1 MTDVEANKLVA
12 MLFAT
17 FPGAR
22 IEPRKQ
28 ADGTPTPGG
37 GTAGVYARLLRDLDY
52 ELAVAA
58 IARVA
63 ATFRFSNLLPTVA
76 EIRDSAA
83 ALALGNVEPGGAA
96 FGAVC
101 GLMRSTADHR
111 GYHAADPPPRAV
123 VERFAGALGW
133 QALQAI
139 GGWRALCCA
148 EENDPAP
155 RSQFVRA
162 YDALAAN
169 ARRDAVANTLP
180 AVAAYLALRG
190 DAGRQ
195 AMLPE
200 GTSDEDR
207 RGADA
212 WALPTSA
219 GALVVDLATRLGA
232 GGGS

>member
-1 MTDVEANKLVA
+1 MTDIEANKLVA

-28 ADGTPTPGG
+28 ADGSPTPGG

-76 EIRDSAA
+76 EIRDAA
-83 ALALGNVEPGGAA
+83 ASLALGNVEPGGAA
-96 FGAVC
+96 FGAVMS
-101 GLMRSTADHR
+101 LMRPTRDHR
-111 GYHAADPPPRAV
+111 GYHMADPPPRAV
-123 VERFAGALGW
+123 VEKFAGALAW
-133 QALQAI
+133 DALQAI

-162 YDALAAN
+162 YDAMAAN
-169 ARRDAVANTLP
+169 GRRDAVANTLP
-180 AVAAYLALRG
+180 AVASYLALRG
-190 DAGRQ
+190 DAARQ
-195 AMLPE
+195 AALPD
-200 GTSDEDR
+200 GTSEEDR

-212 WALPTSA
+212 WALPTPA
-219 GALVVDLATRLGA
+219 AALVADLTKRIGGA
-232 GGGS
+232 S

>member
-1 MTDVEANKLVA
+1 MTDIEANKLVA

-17 FPGAR
+17 FPGAK

-28 ADGTPTPGG
+28 PDGSPTPGG

-52 ELAVAA
+52 DLAVAA

-63 ATFRFSNLLPTVA
+63 ATFKFSNLLPTVA
-76 EIRDSAA
+76 EIREAA
-83 ALALGNVEPGGAA
+83 ASLAFGSVEPGGAA
-96 FGAVC
+96 WGAVL
-101 GLMRSTADHR
+101 GLLRPTREHR
-111 GYHAADPPPRAV
+111 GYHAADPPPQAI
-123 VERFAGALGW
+123 VERYAGQVGW

-139 GGWRALCCA
+139 GGWRAVCAA

-162 YDALAAN
+162 YDAMAAN
-169 ARRDAVANTLP
+169 ARRDVVSNTLP
-180 AVAAYLALRG
+180 AVASYLALRG
-190 DAGRQ
+190 SDARQ

-200 GTSDEDR
+200 GTDDEAR

-212 WALPTSA
+212 WGLPTSA
-219 GALVVDLATRLGA
+219 GALVGDLTKRLNGGA
-232 GGGS
+232 P

>member
-1 MTDVEANKLVA
+1 MTDIEANKLVA

-22 IEPRKQ
+22 IEPRKRP
-28 ADGTPTPGG
+28 DGTATPGG

-63 ATFRFSNLLPTVA
+63 ATFKFSNMLPTVA
-76 EIRDSAA
+76 EIRDAA
-83 ALALGNVEPGGAA
+83 ASLSLGNVEPGGAA
-96 FGAVC
+96 FGAVL
-101 GLMRSTADHR
+101 GLMRSTRAHR

-123 VERFAGALGW
+123 VEQFAGALAW

-148 EENDPAP
+148 EESDPAP
-155 RSQFVRA
+155 RSQFIRA
-162 YDALAAN
+162 YDAMATN
-169 ARRDAVANTLP
+169 ARRDAVVNTLP
-180 AVAAYLALRG
+180 AVANYLALRG
-190 DAGRQ
+190 DAARQ
-195 AMLPE
+195 AMLPAE
-200 GTSDEDR
+200 TSDEDR

-212 WALPTSA
+212 WSLPTPV
-219 GALVVDLATRLGA
+219 GALVDDLAKRI
-232 GGGS
+232 GSSS